1 MQNLNK
7 EDIALV
13 LQGIK
18 TGNLFLLPTDIGYE
32 IICDG
37 TNSAAIDK
45 VLKLLKVSLSHNY
58 SLIVSH
64 IDQIGRYTREL
75 PEVAEEL
82 FAVASSPLILVLP
95 TVTGLPHLLILEKDK
110 APFRIVSEG
119 IVFAVAQKFNRPL
132 LAIPASGNFNTTPKE
147 FSSVSKDILSEIAH
161 IESSSNIHF
170 QSPSI
175 IELGFSGEVKIIR
188 N

>member
-13 LQGIK
+13 LQEIK
-18 TGNLFLLPTDIGYE
+18 NGDPYLLPTDIGYE

-37 TNSAAIDK
+37 TNSVAINK
-45 VLKLLKVSLSHNY
+45 VLKLLTISLSYNY
-58 SLIVSH
+58 SLIVNH

-82 FAVASSPLILVLP
+82 LSIASSPLILVLP
-95 TVTGLPHLLILEKDK
+95 TATGLPSPLILEKDK
-110 APFRIVSEG
+110 MPFRIVSEG
-119 IVFAVAQKFNRPL
+119 VIFTVAQKFNRPL
-132 LAIPASGNFNTTPKE
+132 LAIPASGNFDTTPKE
-147 FSSVSKDILSEIAH
+147 FSSVPKDILSKIAH
-161 IESSSNIHF
+161 IELSSNIHF

-175 IELGFSGEVKIIR
+175 IELGLSGEVKIIR